1 MTVAAAASV
10 GDDLAKAVVAEL
22 GDDAPTLV
30 ARLVAMAFAA
40 RFTTAISDGGFL
52 QLALWAERTCERYG
66 AFDGVAPLLANAC
79 GATRRVM
86 RARRLSS
93 ASLESDLTALD
104 AAIGAKLAERA
115 RARSCDSRAPSDG
128 IDSTIAA
135 FLLTLDH
142 ADPLSA
148 EHSRAVSLW
157 CRRLARRMNLSDER
171 ALFVSRGGLLH
182 DVGKSTTPREIL
194 LAPRSLTDAE
204 FAIIRDH
211 ASAGAAMVSEIERL
225 RPFTPMVRSHHE
237 RLDGKGYPDRLSASD
252 ISLDVRIVT
261 VADCFNAMI
270 GRRPYRPPMSPAA
283 AIDQLTKHT
292 GTQFDPLVVEAMID
306 VVEHPDD

>member
-115 RARSCDSRAPSDG
+115 RASHRVP
-128 IDSTIAA
+128 
-135 FLLTLDH
+135 
-142 ADPLSA
+142 
-148 EHSRAVSLW
+148 
-157 CRRLARRMNLSDER
+157 RLRD
-171 ALFVSRGGLLH
+171 RGLPRVESFG
-182 DVGKSTTPREIL
+182 VVTPRL
-194 LAPRSLTDAE
+194 
-204 FAIIRDH
+204 
-211 ASAGAAMVSEIERL
+211 
-225 RPFTPMVRSHHE
+225 
-237 RLDGKGYPDRLSASD
+237 
-252 ISLDVRIVT
+252 
-261 VADCFNAMI
+261 
-270 GRRPYRPPMSPAA
+270 PAA
-283 AIDQLTKHT
+283 L
-292 GTQFDPLVVEAMID
+292 P
-306 VVEHPDD
+306 